1 MHAVNSAISACRFE
15 YLIVRREERGCHVQ
29 TDTQF
34 PKGQLLLT
42 SRQAAQALQIS
53 ERKLW
58 SMKASGEIP
67 HVLLGRS
74 VRYPVADLQ
83 QWIEER
89 MRGGE
94 R

>member
-1 MHAVNSAISACRFE
+1 M
-15 YLIVRREERGCHVQ
+15 Q
-29 TDTQF
+29 TDTRV
-34 PKGQLLLT
+34 PDRQLLLT
-42 SRQAAQALQIS
+42 PRQAAEALQIS

-58 SMKASGEIP
+58 GMKASGEIP

-74 VRYPVADLQ
+74 VRYARADLQ

-89 MRGGE
+89 KTGGV

>member
-1 MHAVNSAISACRFE
+1 MPSSPNVIEKR
-15 YLIVRREERGCHVQ
+15 
-29 TDTQF
+29 
-34 PKGQLLLT
+34 LLLT
-42 SRQAAQALQIS
+42 PRQAAQALQIS

-67 HVLLGRS
+67 YILLGRS

-83 QWIEER
+83 RWIDKR
-89 MRGGE
+89 KTGGV

>member
-1 MHAVNSAISACRFE
+1 M
-15 YLIVRREERGCHVQ
+15 Q
-29 TDTQF
+29 TDTRV
-34 PKGQLLLT
+34 PDRQLLLT
-42 SRQAAQALQIS
+42 PRQAAQALQIS

-58 SMKASGEIP
+58 GMKASGEIP

-89 MRGGE
+89 KTGGV

>member
-1 MHAVNSAISACRFE
+1 MFPNDR
-15 YLIVRREERGCHVQ
+15 
-29 TDTQF
+29 TD
-34 PKGQLLLT
+34 QLLLT

-74 VRYPVADLQ
+74 VRYDPRDLQ
-83 QWIEER
+83 RCIDER
-89 MRGGE
+89 KTGGV

>member
-1 MHAVNSAISACRFE
+1 MVQPKRTHVHESPVAIETKARRGLMIRTVNNLR
-15 YLIVRREERGCHVQ
+15 V
-29 TDTQF
+29 
-34 PKGQLLLT
+34 GQLLLT
-42 SRQAAQALQIS
+42 PRQAAQALQIS

-74 VRYPVADLQ
+74 VRYPLCDLQ
-83 QWIEER
+83 QWIDER
-89 MRGGE
+89 KTGGV

>member
-1 MHAVNSAISACRFE
+1 MVQPKETHVHESPVAIEKEARRGLMTPTVNN
-15 YLIVRREERGCHVQ
+15 LLV
-29 TDTQF
+29 
-34 PKGQLLLT
+34 GQLLLT
-42 SRQAAQALQIS
+42 PRQAAEALQIS

-83 QWIEER
+83 RWIDER
-89 MRGGE
+89 KTGGV

>member
-1 MHAVNSAISACRFE
+1 MASTIWEPMMTISSARPNE
-15 YLIVRREERGCHVQ
+15 
-29 TDTQF
+29 
-34 PKGQLLLT
+34 QLLLT

-83 QWIEER
+83 QWIDER
-89 MRGGE
+89 MRGGG

>member
-1 MHAVNSAISACRFE
+1 
-15 YLIVRREERGCHVQ
+15 VQ
-29 TDTQF
+29 TDTRV
-34 PKGQLLLT
+34 PDRQLLLT
-42 SRQAAQALQIS
+42 PRQAAQTLQIS

-58 SMKASGEIP
+58 GMKASGEIP

-83 QWIEER
+83 QWIEEQKT
-89 MRGGE
+89 GGV

>member
-1 MHAVNSAISACRFE
+1 M
-15 YLIVRREERGCHVQ
+15 Q

-42 SRQAAQALQIS
+42 PRQAAEALQIS

-67 HVLLGRS
+67 YVLLGRS

-83 QWIEER
+83 RWIEER
-89 MRGGE
+89 MKGG
-94 R
+94 RLQ

>member
-1 MHAVNSAISACRFE
+1 MTPTVNN
-15 YLIVRREERGCHVQ
+15 LLV
-29 TDTQF
+29 
-34 PKGQLLLT
+34 GQLLLT
-42 SRQAAQALQIS
+42 SRQVAQALQIS

-83 QWIEER
+83 RWIDER
-89 MRGGE
+89 KTGGV

>member
-1 MHAVNSAISACRFE
+1 MPANE
-15 YLIVRREERGCHVQ
+15 TQ
-29 TDTQF
+29 T
-34 PKGQLLLT
+34 PNGRLLLT
-42 SRQAAQALQIS
+42 PRQAAEALQIS

-58 SMKASGEIP
+58 GMKASGEIP

-89 MRGGE
+89 MKGE
-94 R
+94 RQ

>member
-1 MHAVNSAISACRFE
+1 M
-15 YLIVRREERGCHVQ
+15 Q
-29 TDTQF
+29 TDTRV
-34 PKGQLLLT
+34 PDRQLLLT
-42 SRQAAQALQIS
+42 PRQAAQALQIS

-58 SMKASGEIP
+58 SMKALGEIP

-74 VRYPVADLQ
+74 VRYPRADLQ

-89 MRGGE
+89 KTGGV